1 MKKTMFYAAILLLA
15 SCGSKPEKLAYTP
28 TDADQEI
35 ADYLKDKEWEPVRE
49 ESGLY
54 VYTEKE
60 GSSEKPKPSDYV
72 TIFYKGY
79 LLDGTVFDAT
89 EENPIT
95 YPLSGFI
102 EGWKK
107 GIPHFGKGGK
117 GKIIVPPTLGYGSVE
132 NGPIPANSVMVFDI
146 ELVDFNAAPPA
157 PKPNKTG
164 DYSTEIKAY
173 LEKNNLKAK
182 ETESGLF
189 IIMEKEGGKEKPTL
203 NQFLTLNY
211 EGYLM
216 DGSSFDGTNGKPTTF
231 PFPMSQLI
239 QGWQEGIPYFGRGGK
254 GKLIIPP
261 YIGYGERG
269 SAKIPANSILVFD
282 IELIDF
288 KD

>member
-1 MKKTMFYAAILLLA
+1 MKKTMLYAAVLLLA
-15 SCGSKPEKLAYTP
+15 SCGSKAEKLDYTP
-28 TDADQEI
+28 TDSDQEI
-35 ADYLKDKEWEPVRE
+35 ATYLEDKEWEPVRE
-49 ESGLY
+49 KSGLY

-60 GSSEKPKPSDYV
+60 GGSEKPKASDFV

-102 EGWKK
+102 PGWKE

-117 GKIIVPPTLGYGSVE
+117 GKIIVPPSLGYGSVD
-132 NGPIPANSVMVFDI
+132 NGPIPANSVMIFDI
-146 ELVDFNAAPPA
+146 ELVDFNGAPPA
-157 PKPNKTG
+157 PKLNNTA
-164 DYSTEIKAY
+164 DYSAEIKAY
-173 LEKNNLKAK
+173 LAENNLKAK

-189 IIMEKEGGKEKPTL
+189 IIIEEEGGKEKPTV

-216 DGSSFDGTNGKPTTF
+216 DGSSFDGTKGTPTTF
-231 PFPMSQLI
+231 PFPMTQLI
-239 QGWQEGIPYFGRGGK
+239 KGWQEGIPYFGKGGK